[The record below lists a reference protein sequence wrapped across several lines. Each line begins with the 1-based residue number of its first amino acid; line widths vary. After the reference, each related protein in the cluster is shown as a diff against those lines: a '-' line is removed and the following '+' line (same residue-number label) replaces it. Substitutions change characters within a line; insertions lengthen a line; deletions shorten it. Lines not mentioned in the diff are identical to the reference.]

1 MVSGGSMVPNLFTEQ
16 SKLIYKNQ
24 RERERERESG
34 FVKNWMR
41 INIYSEDFLGS
52 L

>member
-1 MVSGGSMVPNLFTEQ
+1 M
-16 SKLIYKNQ
+16 KI
-24 RERERERESG
+24 REKERESG
-34 FVKNWMR
+34 FVKNWIR